1 LNILCFQSFAC
12 QCFGQ
17 AQTIV
22 LFAVVVKL
30 QDDRKVRM
38 ASAPGMVSN
47 AIEIATIRKLRIR
60 LLPFL
65 FVLFVVAFIDRINLG
80 FAALTMNRELAIT
93 SQQFGFAAGIFFWG
107 YFLFEVPSNL
117 ILHRIGARVWIARI
131 LITWGAVATLTGL
144 VQSAHQLYA
153 ARFAL
158 GLAEA
163 GYFPGITLYLGYW
176 FRQREKAQAIALILI
191 GIPLAS
197 VLGAPVSGFILDH
210 VHWFGLGSWR
220 WLLILQAFPAI
231 ACVPLVSFL
240 LPSRP
245 AEARFLSVEEKAWIT
260 DQLDREDRQKLGAQ
274 AHSLSVAR
282 TLVNPRVWHLACIGF
297 GHGFAGY
304 IFSFWLPQVMKT
316 ALGGQSNTA
325 LGFLVMIPN
334 LLGLVGLIL
343 VSRHSDRTRERRH
356 HMAAAVALAGAGML
370 LLGSPH
376 SPFFSLVLFSAV
388 AIGAYSFLPIFF
400 SVPGEFLTG
409 FSAAAGIAFVTS
421 VANLGGFVGPYTV
434 GLIRQKTGSF
444 YSGLICAGVSFLV
457 SASLAMVLP
466 KRALPAPDPLSDDA
480 DLAFETNP
488 NALQEES

>member
-1 LNILCFQSFAC
+1 
-12 QCFGQ
+12 
-17 AQTIV
+17 
-22 LFAVVVKL
+22 
-30 QDDRKVRM
+30 M
-38 ASAPGMVSN
+38 ASALGIVSN
-47 AIEIATIRKLRIR
+47 PIEAATIRKLRIR

-65 FVLFVVAFIDRINLG
+65 FALFVVAFIDRINLG

-93 SQQFGFAAGIFFWG
+93 SQQFGFAAGVFFWG

-131 LITWGAVATLTGL
+131 LITWGAVATLTGF
-144 VQSAHQLYA
+144 VHSAHQLYI

-176 FRQREKAQAIALILI
+176 FRQREKAQAIALIMI

-210 VHWFGLGSWR
+210 VHWFGLSSWR
-220 WLLILQAFPAI
+220 WLLILEGFPAI

-245 AEARFLSVEEKAWIT
+245 VEARFLSMEEKTWIT
-260 DQLDREDRQKLGAQ
+260 DQLAREDRPKLGAQ

-297 GHGFAGY
+297 AFAFASY
-304 IFSFWLPQVMKT
+304 TFSFWLPQVMRSGF
-316 ALGGQSNTA
+316 GGQSNTA
-325 LGFLVMIPN
+325 VGIAVMIPN
-334 LLGLVGLIL
+334 LLALIAMIL
-343 VSRHSDRTRERRH
+343 VSRHSDRTLERRY
-356 HMAAAVALAGAGML
+356 HMATLCALAGIAFL
-370 LLGSPH
+370 LLGGPR
-376 SPFFSLVLFSAV
+376 SPFFSVVLFSAV
-388 AIGAYSFLPIFF
+388 AVGAYSFLPIFF
-400 SVPGEFLTG
+400 SLPGEFLTG
-409 FSAAAGIAFVTS
+409 SSAAAGIALVTS
-421 VANLGGFVGPYTV
+421 VTNLGGFVGPYTV

-444 YSGLICAGVSFLV
+444 YLGLICAGVSFLV
-457 SASLAMVLP
+457 SASLALVLP
-466 KRALPAPDPLSDDA
+466 KRDLPATDQPSCA
-480 DLAFETNP
+480 AGVVFETNP